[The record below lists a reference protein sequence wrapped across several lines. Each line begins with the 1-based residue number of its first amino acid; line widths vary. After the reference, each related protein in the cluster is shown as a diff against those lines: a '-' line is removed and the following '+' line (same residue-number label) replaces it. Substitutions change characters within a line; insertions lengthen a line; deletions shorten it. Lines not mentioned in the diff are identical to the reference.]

1 MKKWMSFCL
10 AIILCVGVL
19 FYVSADVNHGHGPG
33 YVAEEQEGGGH

>member
-10 AIILCVGVL
+10 AIILCIGVL
-19 FYVSADVNHGHGPG
+19 FYVSADVNHGHGPR